1 MTILHLTTFLQGGA
15 GRVVVDLA
23 SRQRRHGHTVT
34 VVASAPRRP
43 GTAHYGDYIVRLAD
57 AGVPV
62 WLVDSL
68 FQREPAAN
76 LRAVALVNRLCRPA
90 PPDVLH
96 AHAAVPSLVALVAA
110 GHARRARWIV
120 QTMHGWGLA
129 KSAAQADC
137 DVRVMNLVDRIVVP
151 STPAASEL
159 RALGVDPTLLC
170 VVPYGVGADATRAL
184 RRGRRPGGIRDR
196 RRRRGQG
203 TFVLCCV
210 GTIGARKNQALL
222 VEALARLG
230 PGRDLFTV
238 FVGDG
243 DGAALT
249 ADLARAGLDSRTRV
263 VGYTPAARAL
273 ARAADAL
280 VLPSTSEGQPLA
292 VLEAFA
298 DRTLVV
304 ASDIPALA
312 ALVADGATGLLHRAG
327 RRRARSPRR
336 SSARR
341 TLRPPANDR
350 HASSPRAEH
359 ALRRGVH
366 DGRHGP
372 ALHGCISRRWRMAP
386 VGLRRA
392 G

>member
-1 MTILHLTTFLQGGA
+1 MNLLHLTTFLQGGA

-23 SRQRRHGHTVT
+23 SAQRRHGHTVT
-34 VVASAPRRP
+34 VVASDTESP
-43 GTAHYGDYIVRLAD
+43 GYGHYRDYISELTE

-68 FQREPAAN
+68 FHREPAAN
-76 LRAVALVNRLCRPA
+76 LRAVALVNRLWRTA
-90 PPDVLH
+90 PPDIVH
-96 AHAAVPSLVALVAA
+96 THAAVPSLVALVSA
-110 GHARRARWIV
+110 GHARRAVRIV
-120 QTMHGWGLA
+120 QTMHGWGRA
-129 KSAAQADC
+129 KSAVQADC

-151 STPAASEL
+151 SAPAAHEL
-159 RALGVDPTLLC
+159 GALGVDPALLT
-170 VVPYGVGADATRAL
+170 VVPYGVGPDRTALVGDDAAL
-184 RRGRRPGGIRDR
+184 VAEIGR
-196 RRRRGQG
+196 RRRQG

-222 VEALARLG
+222 VEALARLS
-230 PGRDLFTV
+230 PARDVFTV

-249 ADLARAGLDSRTRV
+249 ADLTRAGLDRRARA
-263 VGYTPAARAL
+263 VGYTPAARAF

-280 VLPSTSEGQPLA
+280 VLPSTSEGLPLA

-304 ASDIPALA
+304 ASAIPALA
-312 ALVADGATGLLHRAG
+312 ALVHDGVTGILHRAG
-327 RRRARSPRR
+327 EARALAEAIDRAMTLKPLERARLV
-336 SSARR
+336 A
-341 TLRPPANDR
+341 
-350 HASSPRAEH
+350 RAERLYADAFTTDAMDQH
-359 ALRRGVH
+359 YMDAYQAVARG
-366 DGRHGP
+366 
-372 ALHGCISRRWRMAP
+372 P

>member
-23 SRQRRHGHTVT
+23 SRQRRQGHTVT
-34 VVASAPRRP
+34 VVASDTASP
-43 GTAHYGDYIVRLAD
+43 GYRHYDDYITELAD

-68 FQREPAAN
+68 FHREPAAN
-76 LRAVALVNRLCRPA
+76 LRAVALVTRLGRTA
-90 PPDVLH
+90 PPDVMH
-96 AHAAVPSLVALVAA
+96 THAAVPSLVALLAA
-110 GHARRARWIV
+110 GHARRAVRIV

-151 STPAASEL
+151 SAPAAADL
-159 RALGVDPTLLC
+159 RALGVDPALLS
-170 VVPYGVGADATRAL
+170 VVPYGVGPDRAVLIGDDAAL
-184 RRGRRPGGIRDR
+184 ASDLAR
-196 RRRRGQG
+196 RRRQG

-230 PGRDLFTV
+230 PTPDVFTL

-243 DGAALT
+243 EGAALS
-249 ADLARAGLDSRTRV
+249 ADLTRAGLGTRTRV
-263 VGYTPAARAL
+263 VGYTPAARAF

-280 VLPSTSEGQPLA
+280 VLPSMSEGQPLA

-304 ASDIPALA
+304 ASDIPALT
-312 ALVADGATGLLHRAG
+312 ALVRDGVTGLLHRSGDA
-327 RRRARSPRR
+327 RSLAKAIARATRLPPLDRARLV
-336 SSARR
+336 A
-341 TLRPPANDR
+341 
-350 HASSPRAEH
+350 RAELLYVDAFTTEAMH
-359 ALRRGVH
+359 QHYMDAYQAVARG
-366 DGRHGP
+366 
-372 ALHGCISRRWRMAP
+372 P